1 MENEVVRTELSL
13 VSPSGKYN
21 AIAESKDEHKVKR
34 VDSSKLKEIRTK
46 IEDPN
51 ISQAELSKLIALE
64 MASILD
70 AMNTFLDN
78 PQVGFNNSEPNA
90 AVKGLSEQLKGV
102 RELGRQIIEMDNQ
115 AKRDFINFDG
125 EKFQFVAGQWMQMG
139 VTALRA
145 MGWDEHSVTS
155 YVKHFRNQ
163 IEMNELRIRRE
174 AEQIGANKK

>member
-1 MENEVVRTELSL
+1 MAARYNYEVSTDGKTCTERI
-13 VSPSGKYN
+13 PGERE
-21 AIAESKDEHKVKR
+21 I
-34 VDSSKLKEIRTK
+34 SSKLKEIRTK

-64 MASILD
+64 MAAILD
-70 AMNTFLDN
+70 AMNVHLDS
-78 PQVGFNNSEPNA
+78 PNSA
-90 AVKGLSEQLKGV
+90 IKGMEANFAIKSLGEQLKGV

-125 EKFQFVAGQWMQMG
+125 EKFQFVASQWMQMG
-139 VTALRA
+139 VEALRA
-145 MGWDEHSVTS
+145 MGWDEHTVTS

-174 AEQIGANKK
+174 AENISTNKQK